1 MKFTLDTNLYVYA
14 FRDPAG
20 ERALRDFYERETPQL
35 YLCSVVLH
43 ELEVGGS
50 SDAAIRWVE
59 RSTRPTVASR
69 RVITPTHAAWQ
80 RSGAALSRLA
90 TEHHME
96 RRSIPRSLVNDALI
110 AATCREHGV
119 TLVTRNTRDFE
130 LIQSVLPFD
139 FTAPWP

>member
-1 MKFTLDTNLYVYA
+1 MKLTLDSNLYVHA
-14 FRDPAG
+14 FRDTAA
-20 ERALRDFYERETPQL
+20 ERALRDFYDRQAPNL

-43 ELEVGGS
+43 ELEVGGTS
-50 SDAAIRWVE
+50 GGVARWVE
-59 RSTRPTVASR
+59 QTTRPLSAAK
-69 RVITPTHAAWQ
+69 RVITPSHAAWK

-90 TEHHME
+90 TERHME
-96 RRSIPRSLVNDALI
+96 RRAIPRSLVNDALI

-139 FTAPWP
+139 FAAPWP